1 MVYRYVKIMNLKE
14 MGYNLPA
21 PDCITAECFAIIQ
34 DEIEKQKSLKEKNG
48 KFKR

>member
-1 MVYRYVKIMNLKE
+1 MKE
-14 MGYNLPA
+14 MGFDFPV

-34 DEIEKQKSLKEKNG
+34 EEIEKQKALKEKNG